1 MTLIL
6 AAGTPADRA
15 RRRSSQ
21 KYPDKP
27 LPTTRRRKI
36 QRRRSTPAW
45 AYMNHSTPF
54 KPLYSSELVRVE
66 NDGEEIFEEYFDDEI
81 KNGDVGGEFD
91 YDMDYDDQG
100 EEVDYENGEDV
111 GAEMGG
117 FDYENENDFVNETV
131 DVYSH
136 GGVEEQGEG
145 KEEGVEDIG
154 EGLTFEIED
163 IDAIPQRPEPMEDAD
178 VAPSDED
185 LVEGETIVN
194 EEEEGLT
201 EYEIIGNEKNGD
213 PDENEKISG
222 HHTRSPFQECREQ
235 LEEGGGQLDSQDICE
250 DPRSRPVEVRQTQK
264 ENNFRDG

>member
-1 MTLIL
+1 
-6 AAGTPADRA
+6 
-15 RRRSSQ
+15 
-21 KYPDKP
+21 
-27 LPTTRRRKI
+27 
-36 QRRRSTPAW
+36 
-45 AYMNHSTPF
+45 MNQSTPF

-66 NDGEEIFEEYFDDEI
+66 NDGEEIFEEYFDDD

-111 GAEMGG
+111 GAEEGG

-131 DVYSH
+131 NVYSH
-136 GGVEEQGEG
+136 GGEEEQGEG

-213 PDENEKISG
+213 PDENEKYRDTILGVHFKSVV
-222 HHTRSPFQECREQ
+222 SSWKRE
-235 LEEGGGQLDSQDICE
+235 E
-250 DPRSRPVEVRQTQK
+250 DNWILKIFVKIQGADLWRFDKHKKRTTLGTGEYAPVMTCTLFCGTQGIEVWMGKHPLPSCAVHKWSYRIVLP
-264 ENNFRDG
+264 DLV

>member
-1 MTLIL
+1 
-6 AAGTPADRA
+6 
-15 RRRSSQ
+15 
-21 KYPDKP
+21 
-27 LPTTRRRKI
+27 
-36 QRRRSTPAW
+36 
-45 AYMNHSTPF
+45 MNHSTPF
-54 KPLYSSELVRVE
+54 KPLYSSELFRVE

-81 KNGDVGGEFD
+81 KNGNVGGEFD

-213 PDENEKISG
+213 PDENEKYRDTILGVHFKSVV
-222 HHTRSPFQECREQ
+222 SSWKRE
-235 LEEGGGQLDSQDICE
+235 E
-250 DPRSRPVEVRQTQK
+250 DNWILKIFVKIQGADLWRFDKHKKRTTLGTGEYAPVMTCTLFCGTQGIEVWMGKHPLPSCAVHKWSYRIVLP
-264 ENNFRDG
+264 DLV